1 MSSQSTELST
11 LCWIA
16 TCKTNRNWEAA
27 LFICSASVLIEHGS
41 HWVKQSSLVMKSYK
55 KERKWSRSVMSDSLW
70 PHGLYRL
77 FRPWDFPGK
86 NTGVGCHFLLQRI
99 FPTQGLNPG
108 LLHSRQMLYYLSH
121 PGSPSKEAP
130 FSSNCLKDVLEVIF
144 FLIYMFENSWIFFFF
159 IWLIVWVW
167 IEFWGKK
174 IISLGNL
181 EGIALLSSGI
191 QRGCWESR
199 WSGLI
204 LVCIFP
210 VLFLASIYK
219 ISSYLQFRKFTML

>member
-55 KERKWSRSVMSDSLW
+55 KERKWSRSVVSDSLW

-86 NTGVGCHFLLQRI
+86 NTGVGCHGIFQARI
-99 FPTQGLNPG
+99 LEWVAISF
-108 LLHSRQMLYYLSH
+108 SR
-121 PGSPSKEAP
+121 GS
-130 FSSNCLKDVLEVIF
+130 
-144 FLIYMFENSWIFFFF
+144 SWLRD
-159 IWLIVWVW
+159 W
-167 IEFWGKK
+167 
-174 IISLGNL
+174 
-181 EGIALLSSGI
+181 
-191 QRGCWESR
+191 
-199 WSGLI
+199 I
-204 LVCIFP
+204 LVSCILGRCFTIWATQEARAKKL
-210 VLFLASIYK
+210 LF
-219 ISSYLQFRKFTML
+219 QVTV